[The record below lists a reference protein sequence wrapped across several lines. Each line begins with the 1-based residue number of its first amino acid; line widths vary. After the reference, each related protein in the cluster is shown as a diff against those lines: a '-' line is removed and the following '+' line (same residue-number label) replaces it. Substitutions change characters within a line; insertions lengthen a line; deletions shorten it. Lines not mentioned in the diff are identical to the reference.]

1 MFLFE
6 RNSGAAWR
14 CGEFA
19 AAASTSTASP
29 VESLPTP
36 KLLLKCA
43 KHQHRICCP
52 SGRPPALETQPLGKH
67 AAPACPAQAAPPP
80 KPAQAK
86 RRGPA
91 ARDPGATPPK
101 SRFKAAVFQRTK
113 RGVQTL
119 SEPVDDLTPWLE
131 DAASAPFASASETPQ
146 TQLHTGGGEVSPS
159 GITAAS
165 SGPPSGAPLSPATAR
180 ALARGFRAGDLAL
193 ASAGPL
199 QVWCRGLSTASRT
212 PPAMQPQQPPV
223 PAPGS
228 PPRTAGQAPSSGAPQ
243 RPGPAGLRAGDG
255 GDGLARGGHNPPG
268 GNAVRFGGGGG
279 AAAGE
284 GGGGSGRGG
293 GAAAGRDV
301 DVDVLLLGPTGRP
314 RDLSVLA
321 AAVERLALRPAG
333 RCCVGCVVL
342 CPSRERV
349 EALQEAAFALLSE
362 RGGGPGAMHVMSVH
376 GGTGFREDVSGLR
389 SQPPDVL
396 IATPMRLFELITT
409 EQVRLGHLFESVR
422 VLILDGGE
430 VLATRTLR
438 SQVERLLRLL
448 PNTPTYTA
456 ARRAPARGL
465 LRNPAAP
472 ATSAAAAAV
481 PASGD
486 PRAPA
491 RALVTLMAAAD
502 YTAIAAGGAAA
513 AGGGGAAAAAP
524 SATHMRA
531 QAPAPAR
538 QSGSVVATTGTAA
551 AAVAAAG
558 GGSAAAAA
566 LRRHADQLLAVG
578 RPARHSASLAPP
590 PAPPPP
596 TAPPSGV
603 GPCGA
608 AAAAAAAA
616 APTSELRAVTRVAL
630 RSGFVTFRLGVG
642 GGDVDRLSGD
652 GHGYDADGGG
662 GCGITAGSLA
672 AAVAAALGEGP
683 GEGPA
688 AASPLTGRQQTTSG
702 SESDP
707 DLVVRSGVTRGSV
720 AAPPVGSPSG
730 ATTAAQAEA
739 AASASPGD
747 VTERTSPGSR
757 GPPSL
762 SLSRTT
768 SSPPPAVG
776 FASAAAAASA
786 ASPPSLSPSSLPSK
800 PPPPHQQQ
808 LVPLHALAVPYEE
821 HLPYLYLIIRQH
833 MLSEGRHKIA
843 VQFPSAALAALYA
856 ALFRALG
863 FPAALA
869 TGRAG
874 RAGRQEA
881 VRDLSAAHRGL
892 LFCTETTGV
901 DPGCGLSLVLWLVRQ
916 MAAVQQAAAAAII
929 AASDAAAARER
940 QPTAAAPPL
949 PPPPLPPPQPPP
961 LPPLPRCLV
970 MLHDVDS
977 PRSVAVAAAEALAVA
992 GLGRVVPV
1000 QPGAWSGQLDSVSR
1014 RIEAALPK
1022 VSPALK
1028 LEGLEG
1034 LMGYMWAARAAAAAA
1049 AAAAAGGAAAAAG
1062 GGGGGGGGA
1071 GGGGAVGNGGGG
1083 GGGGAGGGGEG
1094 WLGDSAGLGPQPE
1107 QQLGVWARRF
1117 ATALGMPQ
1125 PPLLSRHVAARMGL
1139 RSVPGVTLVDFHA
1152 ARPQPPQPPPP
1163 PARTRTRPRGLVIR
1177 LRLKALR
1184 QAKQQQQLAAQREA
1198 ERRAA
1203 QEAKQRR
1210 REERQRRHQELLAR
1224 QREAKEAR
1232 LRRRREAPQ
1241 PPEVIGRYQF
1251 LRALKRRNA
1260 ASAARAAGQE
1270 QGQGQKVQGQ
1280 KMQGPPVAR
1289 EGAVE
1294 GGGAGGGGRGGGGGG
1309 GGGGAGV

>member
-36 KLLLKCA
+36 KLLLN
-43 KHQHRICCP
+43 
-52 SGRPPALETQPLGKH
+52 
-67 AAPACPAQAAPPP
+67 
-80 KPAQAK
+80 
-86 RRGPA
+86 
-91 ARDPGATPPK
+91 
-101 SRFKAAVFQRTK
+101 
-113 RGVQTL
+113 
-119 SEPVDDLTPWLE
+119 
-131 DAASAPFASASETPQ
+131 ASETPQ

-228 PPRTAGQAPSSGAPQ
+228 PPRTAGRAPSSGAPQ

-688 AASPLTGRQQTTSG
+688 AASPLTGRQETTSG

-730 ATTAAQAEA
+730 ATTAAEAEA

-901 DPGCGLSLVLWLVRQ
+901 DPGCGLSLVLWVGLPRRPGQLVRQ

-1152 ARPQPPQPPPP
+1152 ARPPPPQPPPP